1 MLNSQRVHSSRKC
14 WLEIVALL
22 VGWFCISL
30 SFLQSVGWWIPKKIP
45 EFGGKTSTTPAG
57 KRHVSTWPFQIPVHT
72 LSAFQ
77 FSAEKAALLA
87 WRTARLIKLDQCSA
101 SCGKNVCCDA
111 LLSWVLQMSYWY
123 HIIYRYTYI
132 YIYACVVGMIV
143 DELTKWILLL
153 YFIVMHHHL
162 PDHGGLTMAW
172 STLCREVRTSMV
184 LTDRT
189 CRTMGNHI
197 ALVSEISTPP
207 RIPLKKSEQ
216 RSLVEVKI
224 WKRVK
229 TFWIFRVLACS
240 KRLINLYE
248 TSSRCLLWG
257 KFRCWMGWNREHP
270 VFRTT
275 QIWCSNCRVVGIGT
289 QNWLLK

>member
-132 YIYACVVGMIV
+132 YACVVGMIV

-189 CRTMGNHI
+189 CRTMGTTS
-197 ALVSEISTPP
+197 LWF
-207 RIPLKKSEQ
+207 Q
-216 RSLVEVKI
+216 RSPRLQEYH
-224 WKRVK
+224 WKNQNSDPWSR
-229 TFWIFRVLACS
+229 S
-240 KRLINLYE
+240 KSGNEWRPSEFSGYW
-248 TSSRCLLWG
+248 RAQKG
-257 KFRCWMGWNREHP
+257 
-270 VFRTT
+270 
-275 QIWCSNCRVVGIGT
+275 
-289 QNWLLK
+289 

>member
-132 YIYACVVGMIV
+132 YICMCGWYDCGWTYQVNTPTVLHSDASPSARS
-143 DELTKWILLL
+143 WR
-153 YFIVMHHHL
+153 F
-162 PDHGGLTMAW
+162 DHGLVHPVPWGENINGFDW
-172 STLCREVRTSMV
+172 SNLQNYGEPHRFGFRDLHASKNTTEKIRTAIPGRGQN
-184 LTDRT
+184 LET
-189 CRTMGNHI
+189 
-197 ALVSEISTPP
+197 SEDLLNFQGIGV
-207 RIPLKKSEQ
+207 LKK
-216 RSLVEVKI
+216 
-224 WKRVK
+224 
-229 TFWIFRVLACS
+229 A
-240 KRLINLYE
+240 N
-248 TSSRCLLWG
+248 
-257 KFRCWMGWNREHP
+257 
-270 VFRTT
+270 
-275 QIWCSNCRVVGIGT
+275 
-289 QNWLLK
+289 